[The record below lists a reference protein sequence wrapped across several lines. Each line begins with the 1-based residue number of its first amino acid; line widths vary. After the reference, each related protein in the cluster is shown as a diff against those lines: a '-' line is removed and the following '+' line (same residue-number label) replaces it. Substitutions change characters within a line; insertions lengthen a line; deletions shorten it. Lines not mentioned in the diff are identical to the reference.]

1 MGTIH
6 VLETFYFPGL
16 MAIFQTCQSMPET
29 EQYNSD
35 IKLMMSNI
43 YRPTL
48 GEGKGCSSVSFEIGW
63 ECVTLAFEIY
73 FKYFTKKIQK
83 KYFVGEDL

>member
-1 MGTIH
+1 
-6 VLETFYFPGL
+6 

-29 EQYNSD
+29 EQDNSD
-35 IKLMMSNI
+35 IKLMMCNI
-43 YRPTL
+43 YHPTL
-48 GEGKGCSSVSFEIGW
+48 WERKECSSVSFEIGW
-63 ECVTLAFEIY
+63 ICATLAFEIY